1 MYSVEV
7 KNVSKSLGKNSILE
21 NVNFNLEKGKIYGL
35 VGANGSGKSTLLKI
49 ILGLYKSKG
58 KVYINGY
65 DVKKNFKEAISKVSG
80 VVDYVSLYEFLN
92 AKENLRYFAYL
103 YDVPVKRVD
112 EVLDIVKLDGN
123 DRKLVR
129 YYSLGM
135 KQKLGIAISLLK
147 DPDILIL
154 DEPTNGLD
162 PKSISELRST
172 LKSFKDKTIII
183 SSHLISEIEKLS
195 SDILFIN
202 KKTVSRITNDKVKRE
217 FKLWNYELA
226 KDILPD
232 SNYLTDEEVS
242 VYVKKLAD
250 NNIPIYAVNESSS
263 LEDKLISMMGEN
275 NEEFNKGWF
284 I

>member
-217 FKLWNYELA
+217 FKLENYELA

-263 LEDKLISMMGEN
+263 LEDKLISMMGDN
-275 NEEFNKGWF
+275 NEEFNKG
-284 I
+284 

>member
-21 NVNFNLEKGKIYGL
+21 NDNFNLEKGKIYGL

-80 VVDYVSLYEFLN
+80 VVDYVSLYEFFN

-154 DEPTNGLD
+154 DEPTNHLD
-162 PKSISELRST
+162 ISTR
-172 LKSFKDKTIII
+172 
-183 SSHLISEIEKLS
+183 EILEETG
-195 SDILFIN
+195 ILL
-202 KKTVSRITNDKVKRE
+202 NDKEIIKQICTIEYLNKNYPRKDNNRLTKFSYYYVVTDKKVNLNNTNYDE
-217 FKLWNYELA
+217 WEKKNNFKLKYVFISDFEKVLNETINDNQMNKMIY
-226 KDILPD
+226 KDMMLVF
-232 SNYLTDEEVS
+232 NLL
-242 VYVKKLAD
+242 KKE
-250 NNIPIYAVNESSS
+250 I
-263 LEDKLISMMGEN
+263 
-275 NEEFNKGWF
+275 
-284 I
+284 

>member
-21 NVNFNLEKGKIYGL
+21 KVNFNLEKGKIYGL

-217 FKLWNYELA
+217 FKLGNYELA

-275 NEEFNKGWF
+275 NEEFNKG
-284 I
+284 

>member
-7 KNVSKSLGKNSILE
+7 KNVSKSLGKNIILE
-21 NVNFNLEKGKIYGL
+21 KVNFNLEKGKIYGL

-49 ILGLYKSKG
+49 ILSLYKSKG

-103 YDVPVKRVD
+103 YEVPVKRVD

-217 FKLWNYELA
+217 FKLGNYELA

-275 NEEFNKGWF
+275 NEEFNKG
-284 I
+284 

>member
-103 YDVPVKRVD
+103 YYVPVKRVD
-112 EVLDIVKLDGN
+112 DVLDFVK
-123 DRKLVR
+123 
-129 YYSLGM
+129 
-135 KQKLGIAISLLK
+135 
-147 DPDILIL
+147 
-154 DEPTNGLD
+154 
-162 PKSISELRST
+162 
-172 LKSFKDKTIII
+172 
-183 SSHLISEIEKLS
+183 
-195 SDILFIN
+195 
-202 KKTVSRITNDKVKRE
+202 
-217 FKLWNYELA
+217 
-226 KDILPD
+226 
-232 SNYLTDEEVS
+232 
-242 VYVKKLAD
+242 
-250 NNIPIYAVNESSS
+250 
-263 LEDKLISMMGEN
+263 
-275 NEEFNKGWF
+275 
-284 I
+284 

>member
-80 VVDYVSLYEFLN
+80 VVDYVSLYEFFN

-217 FKLWNYELA
+217 FKLGNYELA

-275 NEEFNKGWF
+275 NEEFNKG
-284 I
+284 

>member
-7 KNVSKSLGKNSILE
+7 KNVSKSLGKNSTLE

-103 YDVPVKRVD
+103 YEVPVKRVD

-217 FKLWNYELA
+217 FKLGNYELA

-275 NEEFNKGWF
+275 NEEFNKG
-284 I
+284 

>member
-172 LKSFKDKTIII
+172 LNSFKDKTIII

-217 FKLWNYELA
+217 FKLGNYELA

-275 NEEFNKGWF
+275 NEEFNKG
-284 I
+284 

>member
-7 KNVSKSLGKNSILE
+7 KNVSKSLGKNIILE

-217 FKLWNYELA
+217 FKLGNYELA

-242 VYVKKLAD
+242 VYLKKLAD

-275 NEEFNKGWF
+275 NEEFNKG
-284 I
+284 

>member
-7 KNVSKSLGKNSILE
+7 KNVSKSLGKNIILE
-21 NVNFNLEKGKIYGL
+21 KVNFNLEKGKIYGL

-217 FKLWNYELA
+217 FKLGNYELA

-275 NEEFNKGWF
+275 NEEFNKG
-284 I
+284 

>member
-7 KNVSKSLGKNSILE
+7 KNVSKSLGKNIILE
-21 NVNFNLEKGKIYGL
+21 KVNFNLEKGKIYGL

-103 YDVPVKRVD
+103 YEVPVKRVD

-217 FKLWNYELA
+217 FKLGNYELA

-250 NNIPIYAVNESSS
+250 NNIPIYVVNESSS

-275 NEEFNKGWF
+275 NEEFNKG
-284 I
+284 

>member
-103 YDVPVKRVD
+103 YEVPVKRVD
-112 EVLDIVKLDGN
+112 EVLDIVKFDGN

-217 FKLWNYELA
+217 FKLGNYELA

-275 NEEFNKGWF
+275 NEEFNKG
-284 I
+284 

>member
-1 MYSVEV
+1 MYNIEVE
-7 KNVSKSLGKNSILE
+7 NVSKSLGKNSILE
-21 NVNFNLEKGKIYGL
+21 NVNFSLEKGKIYGL

-65 DVKKNFKEAISKVSG
+65 DVRKNFKEAISKVSG

-202 KKTVSRITNDKVKRE
+202 KKTVSRVTNDKVKRE
-217 FKLWNYELA
+217 FKLGDYELA

-275 NEEFNKGWF
+275 NEEFNKG
-284 I
+284 

>member
-103 YDVPVKRVD
+103 YEVPVKRVD

-217 FKLWNYELA
+217 FKLGNYEFA

-275 NEEFNKGWF
+275 NEEFNKG
-284 I
+284 

>member
-49 ILGLYKSKG
+49 TLGLYKSKG

-103 YDVPVKRVD
+103 YDVPVKRVN

-217 FKLWNYELA
+217 FKLGNYELA

-275 NEEFNKGWF
+275 NEEFNKG
-284 I
+284 

>member
-103 YDVPVKRVD
+103 YEVPVKRVD

-217 FKLWNYELA
+217 FKLGNYELA

-250 NNIPIYAVNESSS
+250 NNIPIYVVNESSS

-275 NEEFNKGWF
+275 NEEFNKG
-284 I
+284 

>member
-49 ILGLYKSKG
+49 ILGLYRSKG

-172 LKSFKDKTIII
+172 FKSFKDKTIII

-217 FKLWNYELA
+217 FKLGNYELA

-263 LEDKLISMMGEN
+263 LEDKLLSMMGEN
-275 NEEFNKGWF
+275 NEEFNKG
-284 I
+284 

>member
-7 KNVSKSLGKNSILE
+7 KNVSKSLGKSSILE

-217 FKLWNYELA
+217 FKLGNYELA

-250 NNIPIYAVNESSS
+250 NNIPIFAVNESSS

-275 NEEFNKGWF
+275 NEEFNKG
-284 I
+284 

>member
-172 LKSFKDKTIII
+172 LKSFEDKTIII

-217 FKLWNYELA
+217 FKLGNYELA

-275 NEEFNKGWF
+275 NEEFNKG
-284 I
+284 

>member
-7 KNVSKSLGKNSILE
+7 KNVSKSLRKNSILE

-103 YDVPVKRVD
+103 YEVPVKRVD

-154 DEPTNGLD
+154 DEPANGLD

-172 LKSFKDKTIII
+172 LKGFKDKTIII

-217 FKLWNYELA
+217 FKLGNYELA

-275 NEEFNKGWF
+275 NEEFNKG
-284 I
+284 

>member
-35 VGANGSGKSTLLKI
+35 VGASGSGKSTLLKI

-103 YDVPVKRVD
+103 YEVPVKRVD

-217 FKLWNYELA
+217 FKLGNYELA

-275 NEEFNKGWF
+275 NEEFNKG
-284 I
+284 

>member
-217 FKLWNYELA
+217 FKLGNYELA
-226 KDILPD
+226 KDILPY

-275 NEEFNKGWF
+275 NEEFNKG
-284 I
+284 

>member
-217 FKLWNYELA
+217 FKLGNYELA
-226 KDILPD
+226 KDILPG

-275 NEEFNKGWF
+275 NEEFNKG
-284 I
+284 

>member
-35 VGANGSGKSTLLKI
+35 VGANGSGKSTLLKN

-217 FKLWNYELA
+217 FKLGNYELA

-275 NEEFNKGWF
+275 NEEFNKG
-284 I
+284 

>member
-129 YYSLGM
+129 YYSL
-135 KQKLGIAISLLK
+135 KKKKKLGIAISLLK

-217 FKLWNYELA
+217 FKLGNYELA

-275 NEEFNKGWF
+275 NEEFNKG
-284 I
+284 

>member
-103 YDVPVKRVD
+103 YEVPVKRVD

-217 FKLWNYELA
+217 FKLGNYELA
-226 KDILPD
+226 KDILPY

-275 NEEFNKGWF
+275 NEEFNKG
-284 I
+284 

>member
-7 KNVSKSLGKNSILE
+7 KNVSKSLRKNSILE

-217 FKLWNYELA
+217 FKLGNYELA

-275 NEEFNKGWF
+275 NEEFNKG
-284 I
+284 

>member
-103 YDVPVKRVD
+103 YDVPVKRVY

-217 FKLWNYELA
+217 FKLGNYELA

-275 NEEFNKGWF
+275 NEEFNKG
-284 I
+284 

>member
-21 NVNFNLEKGKIYGL
+21 NVNFSLEKGKIYGL

-172 LKSFKDKTIII
+172 LKNFKDKTIII

-217 FKLWNYELA
+217 FKLGDYELA

-275 NEEFNKGWF
+275 NEEFNKG
-284 I
+284 

>member
-7 KNVSKSLGKNSILE
+7 KNVSKSLGKNIILE

-103 YDVPVKRVD
+103 YEVPVKRVD

-217 FKLWNYELA
+217 FKLGNYELA

-275 NEEFNKGWF
+275 NEEFNKG
-284 I
+284 

>member
-7 KNVSKSLGKNSILE
+7 KNVSKSLRKNSILE

-35 VGANGSGKSTLLKI
+35 VGANGSGKRTLLKI

-217 FKLWNYELA
+217 FKLGNYELA

-275 NEEFNKGWF
+275 NEEFNKG
-284 I
+284 

>member
-162 PKSISELRST
+162 LKSISELRST

-217 FKLWNYELA
+217 FKLGNYELA

-275 NEEFNKGWF
+275 NEEFNKG
-284 I
+284 

>member
-65 DVKKNFKEAISKVSG
+65 DVKKNFKEAISKGSG

-103 YDVPVKRVD
+103 YEVPVKRVD

-217 FKLWNYELA
+217 FKLGNYELA

-275 NEEFNKGWF
+275 NEEFNKG
-284 I
+284 

>member
-7 KNVSKSLGKNSILE
+7 KNVSKSLGKNIILE
-21 NVNFNLEKGKIYGL
+21 KVNFNLEKGKIYGL

-162 PKSISELRST
+162 PKSVSELRIT

-217 FKLWNYELA
+217 FKLGNYELA

-275 NEEFNKGWF
+275 NEEFNKG
-284 I
+284 

>member
-7 KNVSKSLGKNSILE
+7 KNVSKSLGENIILE

-217 FKLWNYELA
+217 FKLGNYELA

-275 NEEFNKGWF
+275 NEEFNKG
-284 I
+284 

>member
-7 KNVSKSLGKNSILE
+7 KNVSKSLGKNIILE
-21 NVNFNLEKGKIYGL
+21 KVNFNLEKGKIYGL

-92 AKENLRYFAYL
+92 AKEKLRYFAYL
-103 YDVPVKRVD
+103 YEVPVKRVD

-217 FKLWNYELA
+217 FKLGNYELA

-275 NEEFNKGWF
+275 NEEFNKG
-284 I
+284 

>member
-217 FKLWNYELA
+217 FKLGNYELA

-263 LEDKLISMMGEN
+263 LEDKFISMMGEN
-275 NEEFNKGWF
+275 NEEFNKG
-284 I
+284 

>member
-7 KNVSKSLGKNSILE
+7 KNVSKSLGNNSILE

-217 FKLWNYELA
+217 FKLGNYELA

-275 NEEFNKGWF
+275 NEEFNKG
-284 I
+284 